1 VTPVAPRAPG
11 RRRGVGR
18 LGRAASAL
26 VIAGGLAACSG
37 DSKAAGDSAA
47 AAPNGPPRPAGD
59 AAAAGRGALAPDT
72 SACPHDGRWRA
83 CSVVERLDQSGLVP
97 RVDSAAPAPR
107 VPFLA
112 APGRRIALGRGALL
126 AFVYDDTARAARDVA
141 ALDTVRVAPR
151 GESYSWDVPPTLVRS
166 ANLVAVLLMQNEHQI
181 ERVRLALEAGPPQ
194 RNPDRP

>member
-1 VTPVAPRAPG
+1 VTPGAARPSG
-11 RRRGVGR
+11 RRPGGGR
-18 LGRAASAL
+18 LARAASAL
-26 VIAGGLAACSG
+26 VAAGALAACSG
-37 DSKAAGDSAA
+37 DPKAGGDSAA
-47 AAPNGPPRPAGD
+47 VPNGPPRPAGD
-59 AAAAGRGALAPDT
+59 AAAAGRGAAGPDT

-97 RVDSAAPAPR
+97 RVDSAAPASR

>member
-1 VTPVAPRAPG
+1 
-11 RRRGVGR
+11 
-18 LGRAASAL
+18 
-26 VIAGGLAACSG
+26 
-37 DSKAAGDSAA
+37 
-47 AAPNGPPRPAGD
+47 
-59 AAAAGRGALAPDT
+59 
-72 SACPHDGRWRA
+72 
-83 CSVVERLDQSGLVP
+83 VVERLDQSGLVP

-151 GESYSWDVPPTLVRS
+151 GQTYSWDVPPTLVRS